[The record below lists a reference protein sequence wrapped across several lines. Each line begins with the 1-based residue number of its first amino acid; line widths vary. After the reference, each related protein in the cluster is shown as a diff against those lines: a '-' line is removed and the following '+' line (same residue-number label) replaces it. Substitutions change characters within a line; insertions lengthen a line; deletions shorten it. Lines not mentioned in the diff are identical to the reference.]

1 MKQDLGDLSVVP
13 FLAPTAVVAATASI
27 GSGTQI
33 WDTAHIGERA
43 RLGHDCIVG
52 RGAFVDHD
60 VQIGSR
66 CKIQNNALVYFP
78 AVLGSGVFIGPA
90 ASLTND
96 LYPRS
101 VNPDRTLKT
110 GEDWDPLGVTVGDG
124 ASIGAHAVVLGGVS
138 LGQWA
143 VVAAGGVVTKSVKP
157 HALVAGVPAR
167 QIGWV
172 GRSGRRLEERA
183 DQLLVDPLTG
193 ETFREIGNELMEVL

>member
-1 MKQDLGDLSVVP
+1 MP
-13 FLAPTAVVAATASI
+13 FLAPTAVIATSASI
-27 GSGTQI
+27 GSGSQI
-33 WDTAHIGERA
+33 WDTAHVGERA
-43 RLGHDCIVG
+43 RLGEECIVG

-78 AVLGSGVFIGPA
+78 AVLGAGVFIGPA

-96 LYPRS
+96 LYPRA
-101 VNPDRTLKT
+101 VNPDGSPKT
-110 GEDWDPLGVTVGDG
+110 GADWEPRGVTVGSG
-124 ASIGAHAVVLGGVS
+124 ASIGAHAVVLGGVD

-143 VVAAGGVVTKSVKP
+143 VVAAGAVVTRSVKP
-157 HALVAGVPAR
+157 HALVIGVPAR

-183 DQLLVDPLTG
+183 GQILVDPVTG
-193 ETFREIGNELMEVL
+193 ETFREIGDELMEVS